1 MFIYYHIYT
10 LTCNNKLKIY
20 KLYDKIV
27 LVIIMF
33 SFFKKK
39 RNPVL
44 KEMDGRE
51 VKYVTRRVH
60 LGNSQVREEILGK
73 DGRIV
78 LIEEEIRILCGEID
92 VFKGDVNTCEY
103 FRLMSGDGI
112 TVSGYNSVIEKDDI
126 ITVYY
131 KYHR

>member
-1 MFIYYHIYT
+1 
-10 LTCNNKLKIY
+10 
-20 KLYDKIV
+20 
-27 LVIIMF
+27 MF

-39 RNPVL
+39 NPVL

-51 VKYVTRRVH
+51 VKYVTRREH
-60 LGNSQVREEILGK
+60 LGNSEVREEILGK

-78 LIEEEIRILCGEID
+78 LIEKEIRVLCGEKD
-92 VFKGDVNTCEY
+92 VFKGDVNACQY

-112 TVSGYNSVIEKDDI
+112 TVSGFNSVINKEDI